1 LLVDLRNNKKAT
13 RNTLS
18 FQDNI
23 KTRGWDFSATTN
35 WYPDSLMIS
44 GEEIPQTQT
53 VTDNI
58 QETFLQPVSTRSS
71 PIEITP
77 LLKAA
82 SSYEWMTTTL
92 LLLMAIMVVLWF
104 VMPKRQS
111 LFQQI
116 KQSLKS
122 PSEITLRIPG
132 FLFSVFF
139 YLNYLVVVVL
149 FIIISIEKFVHPET
163 STISLSQLIVLT
175 SLAFVVYSLYKLAF
189 IAVAGFLFNT
199 RTLAMQ
205 QIRLYINLDNISGFL
220 LLPVLLVFLSTQST
234 YFFYFG
240 VLIILIAN
248 AIKWFQTIA
257 LGKSVSM
264 FKLYHLI
271 IYLCTL
277 EIIPFILLIK
287 LIKNLGI

>member
-1 LLVDLRNNKKAT
+1 MLVDLRNNKKAT
-13 RNTLS
+13 GNTLS
-18 FQDNI
+18 FQDTI
-23 KTRGWDFSATTN
+23 KTSERIFSTTTD

-53 VTDNI
+53 VIGSI
-58 QETFLQPVSTRSS
+58 QETFLQPATTGSS

-82 SSYEWMTTTL
+82 STYEWMTTTL
-92 LLLMAIMVVLWF
+92 LLLMVIMVVLWF
-104 VMPKRQS
+104 VMPKQQS
-111 LFQQI
+111 LFQQM
-116 KQSLKS
+116 KQALKS
-122 PSEITLRIPG
+122 PSEITLRVPG

-139 YLNYLVVVVL
+139 YLNYLIVVVL
-149 FIIISIEKFVHPET
+149 FIIISIEKFLPYEA
-163 STISLSQLIVLT
+163 STISPSQLIVLT
-175 SLAFVVYSLYKLAF
+175 SLAFVAYSLYKLAF
-189 IAVAGFLFNT
+189 IAVGGFLFNT

-234 YFFYFG
+234 YYFYFG
-240 VLIILIAN
+240 VIIFLIAN

-257 LGKSVSM
+257 IGKSNSM

-277 EIIPFILLIK
+277 EIIPLILLIK